1 MVYVRDFLKPEK
13 MSAEQL
19 KHLAIVAHF
28 CYGSY
33 DLASHCIHHLA
44 NSQAVSRDA
53 VEHYTAVLRQG

>member
-28 CYGSY
+28 CTVRM
-33 DLASHCIHHLA
+33 I
-44 NSQAVSRDA
+44 SRLIA
-53 VEHYTAVLRQG
+53 FIIWPIRKPFRGMPWSIMRLC